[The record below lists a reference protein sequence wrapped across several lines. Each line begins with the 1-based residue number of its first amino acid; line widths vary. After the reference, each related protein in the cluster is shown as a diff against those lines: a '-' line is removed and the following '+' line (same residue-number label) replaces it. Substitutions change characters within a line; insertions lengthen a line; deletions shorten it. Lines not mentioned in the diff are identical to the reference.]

1 MYKITYTKEAIKDI
15 ELLKTSGL
23 DGTARRLIEII
34 KKNPFE
40 PFPPYEKLLGPLKGI
55 YSRRINIRHRLTYVV
70 FEETKTIRI
79 LRMWKRYEYTLNFFW
94 VNL

>member
-23 DGTARRLIEII
+23 DGIARRLIEII

-40 PFPPYEKLLGPLKGI
+40 PFPPYEKLLGPLKWI
-55 YSRRINIRHRLTYVV
+55 YYRRINIRHRLTYVI

-79 LRMWKRYEYTLNFFW
+79 LRMWKRYE
-94 VNL
+94 